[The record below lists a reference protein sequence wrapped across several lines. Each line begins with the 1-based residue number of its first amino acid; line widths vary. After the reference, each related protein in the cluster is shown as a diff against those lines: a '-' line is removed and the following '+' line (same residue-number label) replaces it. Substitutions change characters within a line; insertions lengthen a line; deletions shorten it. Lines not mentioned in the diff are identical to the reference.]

1 MKIKDLFKELL
12 AICVL
17 VPLLHNF
24 CSSDSLINFS
34 QYHNNSISQDYVFYY
49 SNSNL
54 SWSYIKSAWQW
65 NYAWNFYLNSWVNID
80 SIFISSND
88 YSLIKK
94 SSTYYEASLVVCCN
108 SSSTT
113 SACFNVSNSSTFYY
127 PAVAWTWIS
136 FTSDFSFSC
145 SWWNYLH
152 IVPYTIVN
160 NTSDFVFVDYSLNWS
175 YVWSSC
181 DYSSYESTIN
191 SLSWSLA
198 SCQSDLTSCQNSSSN
213 SSCQSTWYISDYIP
227 WNILFSWSKSFSSAW
242 YTNMFNYWDYGA
254 WTYCLKF
261 SSTSPQTLSM
271 WFANGWTTAPTNLY
285 SLYNDQYWNWICLY
299 WNKPYLNVKLNSSSN
314 TIDYEVYKLTDL
326 LDSQFN
332 CPVSSWGG
340 SSCNTW
346 AILSWYILVSSI
358 NQSYCVNNWLCPS
371 CPTIDEEYCI
381 NNFNLISPSSCP
393 VCSGGVSNWSSL
405 WINNIQH
412 LWASNIY
419 MSIPEEISRDYSYS
433 NSWEIMEVDVE
444 GYNVDYDYINNVV
457 EIQKYKPSDEDF
469 NNIVWIL
476 AQYMP
481 IIVIFIGLLFLYKLL
496 KKPFKSKL

>member
-1 MKIKDLFKELL
+1 MKKLKLLLLWLFALCWVGFVSAWTL
-12 AICVL
+12 TYNWTLNCSYS
-17 VPLLHNF
+17 N
-24 CSSDSLINFS
+24 CSSPVFPTSRTINDSDYSMTIDCSFSNFVWDWYFYSSNAHFDYFVSNLTSQAFTFDNSLIITNSWFS
-34 QYHNNSISQDYVFYY
+34 VVYSKSSQWLLMRFSPSYY
-49 SNSNL
+49 EWEYSFNYSCSFSSDKIL
-54 SWSYIKSAWQW
+54 SSWTY
-65 NYAWNFYLNSWVNID
+65 YLNCP
-80 SIFISSND
+80 
-88 YSLIKK
+88 
-94 SSTYYEASLVVCCN
+94 T
-108 SSSTT
+108 
-113 SACFNVSNSSTFYY
+113 
-127 PAVAWTWIS
+127 
-136 FTSDFSFSC
+136 
-145 SWWNYLH
+145 
-152 IVPYTIVN
+152 
-160 NTSDFVFVDYSLNWS
+160 
-175 YVWSSC
+175 C
-181 DYSSYESTIN
+181 DYSEYESQIS
-191 SLSWSLA
+191 SLQSNLA
-198 SCQSDLTSCQNSSSN
+198 TATWNLATCQSNLATATWNLATCQSDLASCQNSSSDI
-213 SSCQSTWYISDYIP
+213 SCQSTWYISDYIP

-242 YTNMFNYWDYGA
+242 YSNMFNYWDYGA

-332 CPVSSWGG
+332 CPVSSWVG

-346 AILSWYILVSSI
+346 AILSWYILESSI
-358 NQSYCVNNWLCPS
+358 NQSYCLNNWLCPS

-412 LWASNIY
+412 LGASNIY